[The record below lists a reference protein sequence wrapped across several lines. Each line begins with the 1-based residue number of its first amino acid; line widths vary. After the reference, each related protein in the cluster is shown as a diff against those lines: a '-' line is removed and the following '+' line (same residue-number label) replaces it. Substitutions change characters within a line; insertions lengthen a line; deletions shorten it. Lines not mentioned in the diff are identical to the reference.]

1 MTDDLNGYVSPINM
15 IITQTRCQ
23 VEEQQG
29 QILMRAVHEAGFDV
43 DQHEL
48 MRALKYDREQYKK
61 GYEDAMKNAVP
72 LDKLCEWLARNA
84 FAFECEDCEEYC
96 KALLDCEH
104 EVGSDQEYWKNKLT
118 KWMEEQDAA
127 D

>member
-1 MTDDLNGYVSPINM
+1 M
-15 IITQTRCQ
+15 ISTQTRCQ

-61 GYEDAMKNAVP
+61 GYEDAMKNAVT
-72 LDKLCEWLARNA
+72 LDKLCELLAKNA
-84 FAFECEDCEEYC
+84 DCPPEHSPVRDHCKENCAECWRSVLEE
-96 KALLDCEH
+96 
-104 EVGSDQEYWKNKLT
+104 
-118 KWMEEQDAA
+118 WMEEQNA
-127 D
+127 

>member
-61 GYEDAMKNAVP
+61 GYEDAMKKAVP
-72 LDKLCEWLARNA
+72 LDKLCELLATNVDCPSA
-84 FAFECEDCEEYC
+84 HNPPIDHCIGTGCVECWKSLLEE
-96 KALLDCEH
+96 
-104 EVGSDQEYWKNKLT
+104 
-118 KWMEEQDAA
+118 WMEGQNGV
-127 D
+127 

>member
-1 MTDDLNGYVSPINM
+1 MKDDLNGYVSPINM
-15 IITQTRCQ
+15 ISTQIRCQ

-72 LDKLCEWLARNA
+72 LDKLCECLVRKRIG
-84 FAFECEDCEEYC
+84 FVD
-96 KALLDCEH
+96 
-104 EVGSDQEYWKNKLT
+104 EVDGKRLTGELT
-118 KWMEEQDAA
+118 KGAWATLILEWMEEIK
-127 D
+127 